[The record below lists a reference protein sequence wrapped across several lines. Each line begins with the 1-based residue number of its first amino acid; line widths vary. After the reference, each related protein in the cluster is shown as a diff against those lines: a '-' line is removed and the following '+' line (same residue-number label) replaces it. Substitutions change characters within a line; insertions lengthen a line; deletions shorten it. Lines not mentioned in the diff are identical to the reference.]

1 MTTENT
7 TESVI
12 PIVRDINVL
21 LSLDTYQGMTDEEID
36 SVIDYKI
43 EQALNEES
51 FSTSLSEIQ
60 ATYQA
65 RRDASAAVAQDSA
78 AMLQYRLNQSIP
90 YITSVFEGTANNE

>member
-1 MTTENT
+1 MPTENT
-7 TESVI
+7 SESVI

-65 RRDASAAVAQDSA
+65 RRAASAAVAQDSA
-78 AMLQYRLNQSIP
+78 TMLQYRLNQSIP